1 MPFEP
6 IREGQLSEKELKW
19 GYWWVTH
26 KLQLKKLLTLVLAVI
41 AFLLVSYASYGFAD
55 WFFGS
60 GVRERAAIAQM
71 ANTPTGY
78 PAIHSLI
85 APQPLNI
92 ENPIVLVSG
101 SDSYDLVSRVTNRN
115 ADWRA
120 ELDWHFEAAGQAT
133 GLTRHTVVLPG
144 DNVWLVQ
151 LGVKSKSRPVSVG
164 VAVDKRQWRRL
175 DKHQVQP
182 DYASWAGERLD
193 VEVSDVEFTPAQP
206 TDPLSISRATFQ
218 VANKTGYGYWRVSFF
233 VTLWDGGSLVGVN
246 YVTASQ
252 LRAGETRT
260 MDASWFTAL
269 PRVTRV
275 EVSPEIDIFDQ
286 GNYMPLRQ

>member
-26 KLQLKKLLTLVLAVI
+26 KLQLKKLLTVVLAVI
-41 AFLLVSYASYGFAD
+41 AFLLISYASYGFAD

-60 GVRERAAIAQM
+60 GVQERAAIAQM
-71 ANTPTGY
+71 ANAPTGY
-78 PAIHSLI
+78 PAIHAQI

-120 ELDWHFEAAGQAT
+120 ELSWHFEAAGQAT
-133 GLTRHTVVLPG
+133 GQTRYTAVLPG

-151 LGVKSKSRPVSVG
+151 LGVKSESRPVSVG

-193 VEVSDVEFTPAQP
+193 VEISDTQFTPAQP
-206 TDPLSISRATFQ
+206 TDPLSISRTTFR
-218 VANKTGYGYWRVSFF
+218 VTNKTGYGYWRVGFF

-286 GNYMPLRQ
+286 GNYMPVRQ